1 MNVSNL
7 GPGFGS
13 ALVFAGLLGCSAADP
28 EDPGRTSESTGAS
41 CPSNSTLTYEG
52 WAVGFFESY
61 CTGCH
66 SSSRTS
72 QSERRGAP
80 IGANWDDLNAVRE
93 FAADIDAVAAAGP
106 KATNR
111 IMPPSAPTPTEQER
125 RMLGEWLACGA
136 PD

>member
-1 MNVSNL
+1 MSDSIS
-7 GPGFGS
+7 GPGLGI
-13 ALVFAGLLGCSAADP
+13 ALLFAGLLGCSGADP

-52 WAVGFFESY
+52 WASGFFESY

-66 SSSRTS
+66 STTRTS
-72 QSERRGAP
+72 QTERRGAP
-80 IGANWDDLNAVRE
+80 IGANWDDLDAIRE
-93 FAADIDAVAAAGP
+93 FAADIDAVAASGP

-111 IMPPSAPTPTEQER
+111 IMPPSAPAPSDEER